1 MKITRHRGTGIS
13 TSTFFP
19 LLQEQNNIRS
29 SSNQGLFTIFKIPI
43 PSSCFNVF
51 SFPALSSAEARH
63 NAHYLSQTRPCPYI
77 LNFAWS
83 LVQPGLITLADF
95 NDLNEDNPWSK
106 ARLGPSPG
114 SVQDDTLSKTVI
126 WSILGLVRF
135 KRRVGLRG
143 GWV

>member
-13 TSTFFP
+13 TNTCFP

-29 SSNQGLFTIFKIPI
+29 SSDQGLITILNISLPSPYFK
-43 PSSCFNVF
+43 VF

-83 LVQPGLITLADF
+83 LVQSVLMTLADF

-106 ARLGPSPG
+106 ARLGPSRG
-114 SVQDDTLSKTVI
+114 SVQDDTLSKTVL
-126 WSILGLVRF
+126 WSRLGSVWF
-135 KRRVGLRG
+135 ETRVGLRG
-143 GWV
+143 GWF